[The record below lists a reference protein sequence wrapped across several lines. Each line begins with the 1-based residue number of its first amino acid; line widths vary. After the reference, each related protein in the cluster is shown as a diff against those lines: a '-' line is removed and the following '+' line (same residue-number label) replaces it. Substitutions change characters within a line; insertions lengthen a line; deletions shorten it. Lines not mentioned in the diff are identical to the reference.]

1 MSCQPCERT
10 FARVMTLLEMLAK
23 EPVSQETREQAKYVL
38 EGITAVGEQLIT
50 KHLAGEHLIGR
61 PTYRGE

>member
-1 MSCQPCERT
+1 
-10 FARVMTLLEMLAK
+10 MTLLEMLAK